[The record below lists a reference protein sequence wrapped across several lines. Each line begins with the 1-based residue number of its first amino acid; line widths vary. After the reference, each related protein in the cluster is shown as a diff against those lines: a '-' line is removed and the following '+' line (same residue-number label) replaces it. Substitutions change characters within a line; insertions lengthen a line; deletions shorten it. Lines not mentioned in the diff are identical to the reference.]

1 MVNIASASR
10 VSSKKPGVQNAAV
23 ECRVV
28 DLDGGTDGSAD
39 RQSLIVIYDRRPTLK
54 SAPARLSR

>member
-10 VSSKKPGVQNAAV
+10 VSSKKLGVQNAAM

-28 DLDGGTDGSAD
+28 DLVGGADGSAD
-39 RQSLIVIYDRRPTLK
+39 RQSVVVINGRTLK